1 MVEKITINPLQKYF
15 KEVGIMANNTELL
28 VALAQALGIDFPGV
42 TQTQEEV
49 KAPSEPLYIIYI
61 GKKPRN
67 VKAPSEPLYIIYIGK
82 KPRNVKAPYIAINAN
97 GELSGFTEEA
107 DVLGKGTDKV
117 GKFTMA
123 EIEENFPQFNHE
135 AFLVKVE
142 D

>member
-28 VALAQALGIDFPGV
+28 VALAQALDFPGV

-49 KAPSEPLYIIYI
+49 KAPSEPRY
-61 GKKPRN
+61 
-67 VKAPSEPLYIIYIGK
+67 VIYIGK

-123 EIEENFPQFNHE
+123 EIEEKFPQFNHE

>member
-28 VALAQALGIDFPGV
+28 VAIAGALGIDLTGLS
-42 TQTQEEV
+42 QAQEEAEKV
-49 KAPSEPLYIIYI
+49 YPQAPAEP
-61 GKKPRN
+61 R
-67 VKAPSEPLYIIYIGK
+67 YIIYIGK
-82 KPRNVKAPYIAINAN
+82 KPRNVKAPYIAINVN

-107 DVLGKGTDKV
+107 DVLGTGTDKV

-123 EIEENFPQFNHE
+123 EIEEKFPQFNHE

>member
-1 MVEKITINPLQKYF
+1 
-15 KEVGIMANNTELL
+15 MANNTELL

-49 KAPSEPLYIIYI
+49 KTPSEPRY
-61 GKKPRN
+61 
-67 VKAPSEPLYIIYIGK
+67 VIYIGK

-123 EIEENFPQFNHE
+123 EIEEKFPQFNHE

>member
-1 MVEKITINPLQKYF
+1 
-15 KEVGIMANNTELL
+15 MANNTELL

-42 TQTQEEV
+42 TQTQEEAQKV
-49 KAPSEPLYIIYI
+49 YPQ
-61 GKKPRN
+61 
-67 VKAPSEPLYIIYIGK
+67 APSEPLYIIYIGK

-107 DVLGKGTDKV
+107 DVLGKGIDKV